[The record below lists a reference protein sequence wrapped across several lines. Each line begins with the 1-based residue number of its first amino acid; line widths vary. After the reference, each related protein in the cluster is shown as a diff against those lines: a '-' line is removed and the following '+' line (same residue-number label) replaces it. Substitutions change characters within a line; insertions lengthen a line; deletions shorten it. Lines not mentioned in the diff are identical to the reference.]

1 MQQNWNI
8 KSRSHECSRSGRPFE
23 EGEVFHTSIY
33 FDNESGE
40 FVRRDVA
47 LDVWDE
53 ELKDRTPLAYW
64 RTTYVKPDS
73 GKPKVEIS
81 SKESPE
87 SLLRRLID
95 EDQEHTEHARYILG
109 LMLERKKQLV
119 PKETKYTEQGTLLLY
134 EHRKSGEV
142 FIIRDPELRLDEI
155 ESVQEEVAT
164 LLGFGGPVVE
174 AARIAGVTLTPDG
187 KIEKGDA
194 AKSAPEKA
202 PSEKLEAEK
211 SESEPVPGALEEGE
225 TGVTESETPESELAE
240 TGAVES
246 EEGENVSEEPASA
259 ADEAEEPE
267 AADEEVEAVEAE
279 PTAPEGESD
288 ASSEEQ
294 TGSRETASP
303 S

>member
-8 KSRSHECSRSGRPFE
+8 KTRSHECSRSGRPFE

-47 LDVWDE
+47 LDVWEDE
-53 ELKDRTPLAYW
+53 VKERTPLAYW
-64 RTTYVKPDS
+64 RTTYVKPDG
-73 GKPKVEIS
+73 GKPKAEIA
-81 SKESPE
+81 SKESAE
-87 SLLRRLID
+87 ALLRRLID

-119 PKETKYTEQGTLLLY
+119 PKETKYTEQGILLLY

-174 AARIAGVTLTPDG
+174 AAKVAGVTLTPDG
-187 KIEKGDA
+187 KIEKKGNSEKEGSEPEKLVAELTAPEMTESQSPPETVESVGAETQDEAEGDA
-194 AKSAPEKA
+194 
-202 PSEKLEAEK
+202 LE
-211 SESEPVPGALEEGE
+211 L
-225 TGVTESETPESELAE
+225 
-240 TGAVES
+240 VES
-246 EEGENVSEEPASA
+246 EAPGSDSPEGEENEAAEDADVPADGQDEHAESEFA
-259 ADEAEEPE
+259 AGQDEAE
-267 AADEEVEAVEAE
+267 
-279 PTAPEGESD
+279 SK
-288 ASSEEQ
+288 
-294 TGSRETASP
+294 ETASP
-303 S
+303 G

>member
-1 MQQNWNI
+1 VQQNWNI

-33 FDNESGE
+33 FDTESGE

-53 ELKDRTPLAYW
+53 EVKERTPLAYW

-87 SLLRRLID
+87 TLLRRLID
-95 EDQEHTEHARYILG
+95 EDEEHTEHARYILG

-174 AARIAGVTLTPDG
+174 AAKIAGVTLTADG
-187 KIEKGDA
+187 KIEKKEDA
-194 AKSAPEKA
+194 ATSEPEKDDTETA
-202 PSEKLEAEK
+202 QSASEEA
-211 SESEPVPGALEEGE
+211 
-225 TGVTESETPESELAE
+225 PESEVAE
-240 TGAVES
+240 SEVSEPEVSEIEGEEPAAEEAESTEPESEQTEEIGAVE
-246 EEGENVSEEPASA
+246 E
-259 ADEAEEPE
+259 EAEEAE
-267 AADEEVEAVEAE
+267 TE
-279 PTAPEGESD
+279 PTAPESED
-288 ASSEEQ
+288 DTAAEEQ
-294 TGSRETASP
+294 TESKETSP
-303 S
+303 QA

>member
-1 MQQNWNI
+1 M
-8 KSRSHECSRSGRPFE
+8 
-23 EGEVFHTSIY
+23 FHTSIH
-33 FDNESGE
+33 FDNEIGE

-47 LDVWDE
+47 LDVWED
-53 ELKDRTPLAYW
+53 ELKERTPLAYW

-81 SKESPE
+81 SRESPE

-95 EDQEHTEHARYILG
+95 EDQEHTEHARYILA

-174 AARIAGVTLTPDG
+174 AARVAGVTLTADG
-187 KIEKGDA
+187 KIEK
-194 AKSAPEKA
+194 K
-202 PSEKLEAEK
+202 
-211 SESEPVPGALEEGE
+211 EE
-225 TGVTESETPESELAE
+225 TAE
-240 TGAVES
+240 TGAGQV
-246 EEGENVSEEPASA
+246 VPAS
-259 ADEAEEPE
+259 
-267 AADEEVEAVEAE
+267 EEVEAETPGPESEAGQSAGAVEAE
-279 PTAPEGESD
+279 PIESNDNKPDSEKIEDDEVVSGEVEHAGEEPMEPD
-288 ASSEEQ
+288 ADVEASS
-294 TGSRETASP
+294 GDETESKTDETP